1 MIEQEKIKKVQNE
14 LEQERLMENMAK
26 MKRIK
31 DEQEELSRQ
40 NLERKKKQQNLGI
53 EKLKD
58 KEMIDK
64 KIEEMK
70 GLEESY
76 REFYEKRMKNLD
88 QKMKSFQPIMD
99 SNLH

>member
-1 MIEQEKIKKVQNE
+1 
-14 LEQERLMENMAK
+14 MENMAK

-70 GLEESY
+70 GLEASY

-88 QKMKSFQPIMD
+88 QKMKSFQPIME
-99 SNLH
+99 SNLHKQELINKRNEE